1 MSLQEP
7 SRSPYASTRLLHPKD
22 VPYKEISLW
31 RIFLLSAV
39 GGAIDLGYSVEGA
52 YAVPLILATGMP
64 LKYAPL
70 ALALSP
76 IMGLLF
82 QTFLGSMSD
91 QCQCTWGRR
100 RPFIAVLAIVAAV
113 GFGSA
118 PNSFYLLKL
127 KLPYAETLV
136 VVGVVS
142 CIILGDFCIGALQL
156 PSRAYLLDSLPPT
169 QIKKGNFVYSVLI
182 GIGQTLGSA
191 LGGIKW
197 SLIMGEG
204 VLTVQNQGQIVFGL
218 AALLIIIAMLLTVFS
233 VKERSN
239 HLPDETQ
246 PLLLH
251 DTNQQRACLCSPMQ
265 CGKLFIHSLKD
276 IFKFVYVMSHQMW
289 LIWLMVYFGFY
300 VLAVYNNFFT
310 VFMGTVVYGGDPHA
324 DVGSDTY
331 ERYAK
336 GVRIGSWGLALSAIL
351 NAILSLVFSRVTRW
365 VSLKTLFLVI
375 AAYFTVC
382 MSLMMYF
389 HQLPVV
395 IVLSTSYGPF
405 FGVVLTVPFTLISIY
420 KVEMD
425 RWMTNGQTDD
435 RMNGWTF

>member
-7 SRSPYASTRLLHPKD
+7 TRSPNVSTRLPYSKE
-22 VPYKEISLW
+22 VTYKEISVW
-31 RIFLLSAV
+31 RTFLLSAV

-82 QTFLGSMSD
+82 QPFLGSMSD
-91 QCQCTWGRR
+91 QCRCSWGRR
-100 RPFIAVLAIVAAV
+100 RPFIMVLAIVAAV
-113 GFGSA
+113 GFGCA

-136 VVGVVS
+136 VVSVVS

-169 QIKKGNFVYSVLI
+169 QTKMGNFVYSVLI

-197 SLIMGEG
+197 SSITREG

-218 AALLIIIAMLLTVFS
+218 AALLIIVAMLLTVFS
-233 VKERSN
+233 VKENSN
-239 HLPDETQ
+239 NSDHLSDETQ
-246 PLLLH
+246 PLLSQN
-251 DTNQQRACLCSPMQ
+251 TNQQQSCLCLPMK
-265 CGKLFIHSLKD
+265 CGKLFVHSLRD
-276 IFKFVYVMSHQMW
+276 IFKFVYAMSHQMW

-310 VFMGTVVYGGDPHA
+310 EFMGTVVYGGDPHA

-336 GVRIGSWGLALSAIL
+336 GVRIGSWSLALSAIL
-351 NAILSLVFSRVTRW
+351 NAILSLVFSGFTRW
-365 VSLKTLFLVI
+365 MSLKTLFLVI
-375 AAYFTVC
+375 AAYFTIC

-389 HQLPVV
+389 HQVLVV

-405 FGVVLTVPFTLISIY
+405 FGVVLTVPFSLISIY
-420 KVEMD
+420 KV
-425 RWMTNGQTDD
+425 
-435 RMNGWTF
+435 